1 MCRGEPSLGSKVG
14 NQLLYST
21 HIAAQ
26 TIFLKVITRLRVKR
40 GGVAVHSVEEDLPWG
55 VRWALGIM
63 TLRWVGNQVLYNTQI
78 AALRHFEW

>member
-26 TIFLKVITRLRVKR
+26 TIFLKVITRLRAKR
-40 GGVAVHSVEEDLPWG
+40 GGVAGHSACVEEELP
-55 VRWALGIM
+55 LGSK
-63 TLRWVGNQVLYNTQI
+63 LRWVINCCITLT
-78 AALRHFEW
+78 

>member
-1 MCRGEPSLGSKVG
+1 MG

-40 GGVAVHSVEEDLPWG
+40 GGVAVHSVDEDLPQG
-55 VRWALGIM
+55 VRWVLGIM
-63 TLRWVGNQVLYNTQI
+63 TVRWVISCCTTLTQQRCDI
-78 AALRHFEW
+78 LNGKQLK